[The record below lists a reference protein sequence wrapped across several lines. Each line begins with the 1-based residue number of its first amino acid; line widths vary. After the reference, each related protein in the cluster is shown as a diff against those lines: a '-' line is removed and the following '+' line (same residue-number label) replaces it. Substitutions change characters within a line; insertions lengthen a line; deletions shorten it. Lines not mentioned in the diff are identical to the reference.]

1 MPFQIN
7 DYVRVK
13 PGVILV
19 ETNELVPGWEGQITE
34 VPDTPEDHIY
44 LVELD
49 APSLEQLPEKYL
61 ADCIEK
67 EEMPITY
74 YFKESN
80 LELSVCRDTREER
93 LAIQD
98 RLEELIS
105 AIPDEDLLDEGQIA
119 QWYESFERSAQF
131 TNLSTV
137 EQKEAKSTLEM
148 FAEYA
153 FNYRGDQPLDWTIGT
168 LKEVCLKLFPRK
180 FTAEIE
186 SFKEIGAIL
195 TQFFG
200 FLEENQYLK
209 TAGQLQREMRNTAPE
224 MVRLAKDPRNWGM
237 AKSMCMEALQA
248 GVDLSNAQAMNEFMT
263 NYNATQLAHLNFPG
277 IEQTNTAVRRPVAEN
292 PFKNMSRNQVIK
304 VKYPDGS
311 IREGKFKRLEEDLRA
326 GKCTLAS

>member
-13 PGVILV
+13 QGVILA
-19 ETNELVPGWEGQITE
+19 ETNELVPGWEGQISE
-34 VPDTPEDHIY
+34 APDTPEDHIY

-67 EEMPITY
+67 EEIPITY

-98 RLEELIS
+98 RLEELIF
-105 AIPDEDLLDEGQIA
+105 AIPDEDLLDEAQIA
-119 QWYESFERSAQF
+119 QWYEAFEQSAQF

-137 EQKEAKSTLEM
+137 EQEEAKSTLEM

-153 FNYRGDQPLDWTIGT
+153 FNYRGDQPKDWTIET
-168 LKEVCLKLFPRK
+168 LKEVCLELFPRK
-180 FTAEIE
+180 FTAETE
-186 SFKEIGAIL
+186 YFKVTGAIL

-200 FLEENQYLK
+200 FLEEHQYLK

-224 MVRLAKDPRNWGM
+224 MVRLAKDPRNWGV
-237 AKSMCMEALQA
+237 AKSMCMQALQA

-277 IEQTNTAVRRPVAEN
+277 IAQTNRPVKRPVAEN

-311 IREGKFKRLEEDLRA
+311 IREGKFKRLEEELRA
-326 GKCTLAS
+326 GKCEWLS